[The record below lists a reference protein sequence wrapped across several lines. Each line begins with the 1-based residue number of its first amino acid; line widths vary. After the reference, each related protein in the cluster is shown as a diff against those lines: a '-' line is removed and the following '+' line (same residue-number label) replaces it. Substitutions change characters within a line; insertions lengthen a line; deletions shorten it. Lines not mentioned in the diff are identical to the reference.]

1 MSPRPA
7 PTRYDPT
14 AMRIL
19 DAAAELIDASLS
31 EATED
36 LPARLRS
43 IHFPAALDWIRIE
56 DITRVL
62 SGYQP
67 AISKKAIVNRWGS
80 KEELVH
86 DAALH
91 CILYRD
97 QPAGGT
103 PDATPEFLVAVAM
116 SAGLARAITVTA
128 DTIMGNLVSSP
139 RSFLLM
145 HLAPML
151 PRHPEIQRQIAEDGL
166 RIQREWSQGYQ
177 QLMMAYG
184 IVLRPEWTMER
195 LALAVQLLLDGH
207 LLRTRIDPYLIET
220 ARWESSSVFATAVV
234 TLIVGAI
241 DHDRS
246 GLTAADYLDSVT
258 SASGRP
264 ITDSRS

>member
-1 MSPRPA
+1 MSPRPT

-31 EATED
+31 EASDD
-36 LPARLRS
+36 LPPRLRS

-67 AISKKAIVNRWGS
+67 TISKKAIVNRWGS

-97 QPAGGT
+97 RPAGGT

-128 DTIMGNLVSSP
+128 DTIMSNLVAAS
-139 RSFLLM
+139 RTFLLM

-151 PRHPEIQRQIAEDGL
+151 PRHPEIQRQIAADGL
-166 RIQREWSQGYQ
+166 RVQQEWAQGYR
-177 QLMMAYG
+177 QLMTAYG
-184 IVLRPEWTMER
+184 VVLRPEWTMER
-195 LALAVQLLLDGH
+195 LGLAVQLLLDGH
-207 LLRTRIDPYLIET
+207 LLRTRIDPQLIES
-220 ARWESSSVFATAVV
+220 ARWESTSIFATAVV

-246 GLTAADYLDSVT
+246 GLTAADYLDSIT
-258 SASGRP
+258 SLQVDQIRAR
-264 ITDSRS
+264 